1 MKQWKVVELDIII
14 YNYLT
19 HFLSQPQYSMQET
32 FSLAHLQ
39 LLHLNNLH
47 KHVKCIFWCQ
57 QAFHTI
63 SDNMWVGLKIGIT
76 IHMLDPVDL
85 CFFHSLSIPNLL
97 ARPNVLYA
105 VSNQNVI
112 LLSNVNQELEIS
124 KIFLIE
130 HHQCL
135 NTFTQDNTLKL
146 ENFRFY
152 IFDLLLFLLGHYLA
166 R

>member
-1 MKQWKVVELDIII
+1 MSASVSHHLG
-14 YNYLT
+14 
-19 HFLSQPQYSMQET
+19 QYVSG
-32 FSLAHLQ
+32 FKDR
-39 LLHLNNLH
+39 NNH
-47 KHVKCIFWCQ
+47 PH
-57 QAFHTI
+57 
-63 SDNMWVGLKIGIT
+63 DM
-76 IHMLDPVDL
+76 DPVYL
-85 CFFHSLSIPNLL
+85 CFFHSLSTLNLL

-112 LLSNVNQELEIS
+112 LLSNVNHELEIS
-124 KIFLIE
+124 KSFLTE